1 MMSNSVHFHSLHVS
15 QNIELSGA
23 LGLKFYNFQEFI
35 HSLHVLDWVNDNHQI
50 ICPLLLLK
58 DKTSSLISR
67 LQLRE

>member
-1 MMSNSVHFHSLHVS
+1 MDS
-15 QNIELSGA
+15 
-23 LGLKFYNFQEFI
+23 FQEFI

-67 LQLRE
+67 LQLREDEK